1 MTGERVARQR
11 ADVRRVL
18 QQAVEHA
25 SVTRAV
31 VVDRDAI
38 ARLPQLLAALAPAR
52 ACQLI
57 VDPHTLDAAGV
68 RTLAVLRTAGIAT
81 EEPIVLDE
89 SPRVKPRADAARSV
103 AERLV
108 ATHALPVAVGAGV
121 ISDLTKYA
129 AEVACSP
136 YVCVAT
142 AASMDGYAAS
152 GAALLDGGFKRTLPC
167 APPLAI
173 VADLDV
179 IADAPPR
186 MAAWG
191 YGDLSGKI
199 VAGADWRLADALGE
213 DAIDPR
219 AFALVQDHIGGW
231 LAGFERLR
239 VRDTDALRGLIE
251 GLLISGFAMQAHG
264 TSRPASGS
272 EHQMSHVWEME
283 RLTVGG
289 EPAAHGACVGVATVA
304 MLAMYEWLLA
314 QDVTRAMPAPDTDR
328 TRVEAELAG
337 SFDEA
342 TLVDSARGEMN
353 VKLERIDR
361 RAARVDA
368 LRSNWPRLRA
378 RLAATLVPAATMTRW
393 LATCG
398 AASHPSD
405 LGIPIDKLAADYRRA
420 RLIRRRYTILD
431 CLEDLGWLDAAVQ
444 SVVASDGFF
453 GGASMTPPPRQTSP
467 S

>member
-1 MTGERVARQR
+1 LTGERIARQP
-11 ADVRRVL
+11 ADARDAL
-18 QQAVEHA
+18 QRAVEHA

-68 RTLAVLRTAGIAT
+68 RTLAVLRAAGIAT

-89 SPRVKPRADAARSV
+89 APRVKPRVETARSI
-103 AERLV
+103 AECLA
-108 ATHALPVAVGAGV
+108 ATRALPIAVGAGV

-129 AEVACSP
+129 AEVVGTP

-152 GAALLDGGFKRTLPC
+152 GAALLDIGFKRTLPC

-179 IADAPPR
+179 IANAPAR

-199 VAGADWRLADALGE
+199 VAGADWILADALGE
-213 DAIDPR
+213 DAIDPH
-219 AFALVQDHIGGW
+219 ALALVQDHIGDW
-231 LAGFERLR
+231 LAGFERLGA
-239 VRDTDALRGLIE
+239 RDGDALRGLTD

-283 RLTVGG
+283 RLTVGD

-314 QDVTRAMPAPDTDR
+314 QDIAQATAAPDADR
-328 TRVEAELAG
+328 SRVETELAG
-337 SFDEA
+337 SFAEP
-342 TLVDSARGEMN
+342 TLVDSARSEMN
-353 VKLERIDR
+353 AKLARIDR

-368 LRSNWPRLRA
+368 LRSKWPRLRA
-378 RLAATLVPAATMTRW
+378 RLASTLVPPATMTRW
-393 LATCG
+393 LAACG

-444 SVVASDGFF
+444 SLVASEGFF